1 MSPRRPYAP
10 WLPWAAFLA
19 GIALTT
25 VASRVAWVRERMEA
39 RG

>member
-10 WLPWAAFLA
+10 WPPWAAFLA
-19 GIALTT
+19 GIAPTT
-25 VASRVAWVRERMEA
+25 VAPRVAWLRERMEA